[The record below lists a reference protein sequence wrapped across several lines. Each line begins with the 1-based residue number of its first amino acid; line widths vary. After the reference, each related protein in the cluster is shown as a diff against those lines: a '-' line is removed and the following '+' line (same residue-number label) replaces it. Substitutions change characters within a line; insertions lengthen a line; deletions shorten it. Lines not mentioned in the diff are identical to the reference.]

1 MVKPSY
7 GKMIPKEGIKMRFKE
22 FIFLLILT
30 FIIGA
35 IIYEVVSETVIK
47 PVKQIQQEYNYMMDE
62 LFNSLVP

>member
-1 MVKPSY
+1 
-7 GKMIPKEGIKMRFKE
+7 MRFKE

>member
-1 MVKPSY
+1 
-7 GKMIPKEGIKMRFKE
+7 MRFKD

>member
-1 MVKPSY
+1 
-7 GKMIPKEGIKMRFKE
+7 MRFKD

-47 PVKQIQQEYNYMMDE
+47 PVKQIQQEYNYLDE

>member
-1 MVKPSY
+1 MVQLY
-7 GKMIPKEGIKMRFKE
+7 QKEGMSMRFKD